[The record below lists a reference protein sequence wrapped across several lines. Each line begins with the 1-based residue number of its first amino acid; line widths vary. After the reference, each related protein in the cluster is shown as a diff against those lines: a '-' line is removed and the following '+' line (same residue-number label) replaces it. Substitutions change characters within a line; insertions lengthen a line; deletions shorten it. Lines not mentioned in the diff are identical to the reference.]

1 MKFMRKTK
9 SKYYF
14 SALITGIGLA
24 VMCTAGAF
32 AEGFQKTENS
42 APASKTISNDQH
54 LQKLERKSYFAAA
67 KGYHLI
73 MVQFESLQ
81 NFVLNTSIEKQQ
93 ITPVLNALSKESL
106 YFPHVF
112 QQIGAGNTSDAEFLS
127 NTSIYPFGASAMS
140 HKYGNRKLSSLA
152 KLMQGKG
159 YVANTFHVNDVSF
172 WNRDQLYPALGFDK
186 YYDKQYFNGEKFNR
200 FGPSDE
206 ELFHVGAD
214 KLQEMDQRHK
224 KFYSQF
230 VTASSHSPFIVPD
243 DKKRL
248 NLSQHLQKGKLGHY
262 LTAINYSDY
271 ALGTFIERL
280 KQNGLWDKSVLV
292 VYGDHFGLNKKLH
305 DPKKI
310 SQTLGIPYHKQ
321 LSTFNIPFI
330 IHLPGQLHGQDVDRV
345 GGQIDFLPTI
355 ANIMGIDLDA
365 EGFKAFGHDLLNV
378 KHNIIGIR
386 YYLPTGAF
394 FNDEVFFK
402 PGKNGFEDG
411 TATSIRT
418 LQCMKDI
425 SKYKPD
431 YDYIKKWMKASDRY
445 VQRLPVREDPIRK

>member
-1 MKFMRKTK
+1 MRRC
-9 SKYYF
+9 KYYF
-14 SALITGIGLA
+14 SALIIGIGLA
-24 VMCTAGAF
+24 VICTAGAF
-32 AEGFQKTENS
+32 AGETQKTENR
-42 APASKTISNDQH
+42 APSSQAFSHDQH
-54 LQKLERKSYFAAA
+54 IQGQERKSHFAAGN
-67 KGYHLI
+67 GYHLI

-81 NFVLNTSIEKQQ
+81 NFVLNTSIDHQQ
-93 ITPVLNALSKESL
+93 ITPVLNALSKQSL

-112 QQIGAGNTSDAEFLS
+112 QQIGAGNTSDAEFVS
-127 NTSIYPFGASAMS
+127 NTSIYPVGSSPMS

-159 YVANTFHVNDVSF
+159 YVANTFHVNDVTF

-186 YYDKQYFNGEKFNR
+186 YYDKPYFDGEKFNR

-206 ELFHVGAD
+206 ELFRVGANTM
-214 KLQEMDQRHK
+214 QEMDRRHQ
-224 KFYSQF
+224 KFFSQF
-230 VTASSHSPFIVPD
+230 VTVSSHSPFIVPK

-248 NLSQHLQKGKLGHY
+248 NLPQHLQGKKLGHY

-271 ALGTFIERL
+271 ALGTFIDRL
-280 KQNGLWDKSVLV
+280 KQNGLWDKSVFV

-305 DPKKI
+305 DPQKI
-310 SQTLGIPYHKQ
+310 SRALGIPYHKQ
-321 LSTFNIPFI
+321 ISTFNVPFI
-330 IHLPGQLHGQDVDRV
+330 IHLPGQLRGQVVDRV

-355 ANIMGIDLDA
+355 ANIMGIDLEA

-378 KHNIIGIR
+378 ERNIIGMR

-394 FNDEVFFK
+394 FNDEVFFI
-402 PGKNGFEDG
+402 PGKKGFEDG

-418 LQCMKDI
+418 FQCMKDI

-445 VQRLPVREDPIRK
+445 VKQLPVREDAIRK